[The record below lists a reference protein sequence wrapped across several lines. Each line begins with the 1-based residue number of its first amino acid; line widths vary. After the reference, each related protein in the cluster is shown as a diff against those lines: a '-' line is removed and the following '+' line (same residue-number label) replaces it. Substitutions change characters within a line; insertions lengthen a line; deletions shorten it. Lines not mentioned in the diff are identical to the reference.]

1 MVSDNKKIAIKF
13 PRNEGVASRAVAQNI
28 QREQCKQTP
37 GGHRQQRVEA
47 IAHAPDSTAPL
58 DSARKGGLWR
68 FRGRPYFCDSA
79 SDLA

>member
-37 GGHRQQRVEA
+37 GGQQRVEA
-47 IAHAPDSTAPL
+47 IAHAPDSIAPL
-58 DSARKGGLWR
+58 DSARKGGMWR
-68 FRGRPYFCDSA
+68 FRGHSYFCDSA